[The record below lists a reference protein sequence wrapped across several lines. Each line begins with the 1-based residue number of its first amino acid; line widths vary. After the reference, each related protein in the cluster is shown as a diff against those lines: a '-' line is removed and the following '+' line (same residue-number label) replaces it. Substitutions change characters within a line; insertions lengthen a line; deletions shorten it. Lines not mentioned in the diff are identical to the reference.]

1 MGVGLKL
8 PMVLP
13 ALVDIN
19 TLYPSGKVASV
30 AISLQAIF
38 KLLPVRVIGG
48 VISQSLDVPR
58 GLIL

>member
-8 PMVLP
+8 PVVLP
-13 ALVDIN
+13 ALVDIR
-19 TLYPSGKVASV
+19 TLYPSGNAGSK
-30 AISLQAIF
+30 AISRQAIF

-48 VISQSLDVPR
+48 VISQSLEVPR